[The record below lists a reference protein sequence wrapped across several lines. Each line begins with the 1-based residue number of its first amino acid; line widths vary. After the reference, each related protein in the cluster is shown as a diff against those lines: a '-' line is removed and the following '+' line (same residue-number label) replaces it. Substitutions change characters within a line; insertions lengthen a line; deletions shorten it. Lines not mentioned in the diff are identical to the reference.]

1 MLVGPAVRRVAIIGG
16 LRIPFARAYT
26 AYASASNQDMLTAAL
41 RGVVERFK
49 LQGERLGD
57 VAAGAVIKHS
67 KDYNLVR
74 ESVLSSGLDP
84 QTPGLDMQRACG
96 TGLEAAIDIGNKIAL
111 GQIEVGIAGGVD
123 SISDAPIVYPHSY
136 QQLLLRSYR
145 ARGAW
150 GRVSPWL
157 DLRPKHFKPVLP
169 AVIEPRTGLSMG
181 QSTEI
186 MAKRWQISRTDQ
198 DLLAYDSH
206 LKAAAAWRSGFYD
219 DLVIEYLGLKSD
231 NNVRADTS
239 LDKLGKLHPSF
250 AADGTLTAGNST
262 PLTDGASAVLLA
274 TPEWAARRN
283 LPVLAYLRYG
293 KAWAVDFASGKEGL
307 LMAPAY
313 AVPAMLRDAGITLQE
328 FDYYE
333 IHEAFAAQVLCTLK
347 AWESADYCR
356 HVLGLPAPL
365 GSIDRSRLN
374 IKGGSVALGHP
385 FAATGTRI
393 VATLAKLLAADANA
407 KRGLVSVCTA
417 GGMGVTAIIERDMAR
432 RQRQAFG
439 KTLSSDH
446 RRGACRVWL
455 GSARGGPRGFQQ
467 GA

>member
-1 MLVGPAVRRVAIIGG
+1 MLVGPAIRRVAIVGG
-16 LRIPFARAYT
+16 LRIPFARSYT
-26 AYASASNQDMLTAAL
+26 AYATASNQDMLTAVL
-41 RGVVERFK
+41 RGLVERFK

-57 VAAGAVIKHS
+57 VAAGAVIKHT

-84 QTPGLDMQRACG
+84 QTPGLDLQRACG

-111 GQIEVGIAGGVD
+111 GQIEAGIAGGVD
-123 SISDAPIVYPHSY
+123 SISDAPIVYPRSY
-136 QQLLLRSYR
+136 QQLLLRSHR

-150 GRVSPWL
+150 QRVSPWL
-157 DLRPKHFKPVLP
+157 QLRPRDFRPVAP
-169 AVIEPRTGLSMG
+169 AVVEPRTGLSMG

-186 MAKRWQISRTDQ
+186 MAKRWQISRTEQ

-206 LKAAAAWRSGFYD
+206 LKAAAAWRAGFYD
-219 DLVIEYLGLKSD
+219 DLVIEYLGLRAD

-239 LDKLGKLHPSF
+239 LDKLGKLRPSF

-262 PLTDGASAVLLA
+262 PLTDGASGVLLA
-274 TPEWAARRN
+274 TPEWAAKRD

-313 AVPAMLRDAGITLQE
+313 AVPAMLRDAGLTLQD

-356 HVLGLPAPL
+356 HALGLPAAL
-365 GSIDRSRLN
+365 GAIDRAKLN

-393 VATLAKLLAADANA
+393 VASLAKLLAGDAGA

-417 GGMGVTAIIERDMAR
+417 GGMGVTAIIER
-432 RQRQAFG
+432 
-439 KTLSSDH
+439 
-446 RRGACRVWL
+446 
-455 GSARGGPRGFQQ
+455 
-467 GA
+467 

>member
-1 MLVGPAVRRVAIIGG
+1 MLVGPAVRRVAILGG

-26 AYASASNQDMLTAAL
+26 AYASASNQDMLTAVL
-41 RGVVERFK
+41 RAVVERFK

-57 VAAGAVIKHS
+57 VAAGAVIKHT

-84 QTPGLDMQRACG
+84 QTPGLDLQRACG
-96 TGLEAAIDIGNKIAL
+96 TGLEAALDMGNKIAL
-111 GQIEVGIAGGVD
+111 GQIEAGIAGGVD
-123 SISDAPIVYPHSY
+123 SISDAPIVYPRSY

-145 ARGAW
+145 GRGPWQRLA
-150 GRVSPWL
+150 PWL
-157 DLRPKHFKPVLP
+157 DLRPKDFRPVTP
-169 AVIEPRTGLSMG
+169 AVVEPRTGLSMG

-186 MAKRWQISRTDQ
+186 MAKRWQISRTEQ

-219 DLVIEYLGLKSD
+219 DLVIEYLGLKTD
-231 NNVRADTS
+231 NNVRPDTS
-239 LDKLGKLHPSF
+239 LDKLGKLSPSF
-250 AADGTLTAGNST
+250 VADGTLTAGNST

-274 TPEWAARRN
+274 TPEWAAQRN
-283 LPVLAYLRYG
+283 LPVLAYLRFG
-293 KAWAVDFASGKEGL
+293 KVWAVDFASGKEGL

-313 AVPAMLRDAGITLQE
+313 AVPAMLRDAGITLQD

-333 IHEAFAAQVLCTLK
+333 LHEAFAAQVLCTLK

-365 GSIDRSRLN
+365 GGIDRSKLN

-417 GGMGVTAIIERDMAR
+417 GGMGVTAIIER
-432 RQRQAFG
+432 
-439 KTLSSDH
+439 
-446 RRGACRVWL
+446 
-455 GSARGGPRGFQQ
+455 
-467 GA
+467 

>member
-1 MLVGPAVRRVAIIGG
+1 MLVGPAVRRVAIVGG
-16 LRIPFARAYT
+16 LRIPFARAYS
-26 AYASASNQDMLTAAL
+26 AYAAASNQDMLTAAL
-41 RGVVERFK
+41 RGVVERFR

-57 VAAGAVIKHS
+57 VVAGAVIKHV

-111 GQIEVGIAGGVD
+111 GQIEAGIAGGVD
-123 SISDAPIVYPHSY
+123 SVSDAPIVYPRSY

-145 ARGAW
+145 GRGAW
-150 GRVSPWL
+150 QRLAPWL
-157 DLRPKHFKPVLP
+157 DLRPRDFKPVAP
-169 AVIEPRTGLSMG
+169 AVVEPRTGLSMG

-206 LKAAAAWRSGFYD
+206 LKAAAAWRTGFYD
-219 DLVIEYLGLKSD
+219 DLVIEYLGLKGD
-231 NNVRADTS
+231 NNVRGDTS
-239 LDKLGKLHPSF
+239 LDKLGKLKPSF

-313 AVPAMLRDAGITLQE
+313 AVAAMLRDAGITLQD

-356 HVLGLPAPL
+356 QVLGLPAPL
-365 GSIDRSRLN
+365 GSIDRSKLN

-393 VATLAKLLAADANA
+393 VASLAKILAADANA

-417 GGMGVTAIIERDMAR
+417 GGMGVTAIIER
-432 RQRQAFG
+432 
-439 KTLSSDH
+439 
-446 RRGACRVWL
+446 
-455 GSARGGPRGFQQ
+455 
-467 GA
+467 